1 MAPRLGRDS
10 PSYHT
15 ITGDE
20 TKKLFKIAEREDVLL
35 MMSSTSSSQLI
46 NRGNWEQERTLKDES
61 LWLCTGNPTGYN
73 GSKIGWYQT
82 Y

>member
-1 MAPRLGRDS
+1 ML
-10 PSYHT
+10 
-15 ITGDE
+15 
-20 TKKLFKIAEREDVLL
+20 LKIAEIGDVLL

-61 LWLCTGNPTGYN
+61 LWLRTGNPTGSMLN
-73 GSKIGWYQT
+73 GSKLAWYQT

>member
-1 MAPRLGRDS
+1 
-10 PSYHT
+10 
-15 ITGDE
+15 
-20 TKKLFKIAEREDVLL
+20 

-61 LWLCTGNPTGYN
+61 LWLRTGNPTGSMLN
-73 GSKIGWYQT
+73 GSKLAWYQT